1 MKIIAIATAL
11 YIGLAKAAPAIVWNS
26 VSSSD
31 GGSPLH
37 ISDLTDARS
46 LLASTLN
53 NGNNDNAS
61 NLSAV
66 IFLVGRDADGSEGLN
81 AMAASGKLP
90 QVQAKQASASSIHY
104 HVDGVESSRTVAKD
118 AAAATLSEDG
128 EEMNVVEV
136 ALEEFNRKLDSLAQS
151 EATSATIEGGEQQ
164 QQQQQEKITKS
175 EQKRRRAISDADI
188 LVVTLTDKDNA
199 ASIDS
204 SIVKAID
211 SKLVQN
217 VILSSI
223 RSTDEV
229 KHARRKLVID
239 KITKSARPSSERRR
253 RLEDEDGQNNQNN
266 NNNNQYQEGV
276 YYVNMTPNIFSG
288 LLFFFMFVFTA
299 HLGLTC
305 MNMIEGQDV
314 YVKKYPTIGREV

>member
-151 EATSATIEGGEQQ
+151 EATAPIEGGEQQ
-164 QQQQQEKITKS
+164 QEQEKITKS

-188 LVVTLTDKDNA
+188 LVVTLTGKDNA

-253 RLEDEDGQNNQNN
+253 RLEDQDEQNNQNN